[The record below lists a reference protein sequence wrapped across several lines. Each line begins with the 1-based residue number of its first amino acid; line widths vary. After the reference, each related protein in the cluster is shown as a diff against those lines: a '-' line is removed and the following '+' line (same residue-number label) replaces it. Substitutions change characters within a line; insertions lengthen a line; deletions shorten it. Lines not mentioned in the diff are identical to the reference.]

1 MNTTIAGLF
10 VGLVLG
16 LVAVFAGFLAM
27 LGVAFF
33 AALGLVVGA
42 VLEGRL
48 DLAGMLSGE
57 RGRR

>member
-16 LVAVFAGFLAM
+16 LVSVFAGFLAM

-33 AALGLVVGA
+33 GALGLVIGA
-42 VLEGRL
+42 TVEGRL
-48 DLAGMLSGE
+48 DLVGMFSRE
-57 RGRR
+57 RTRR

>member
-1 MNTTIAGLF
+1 MITTVTGLL

-42 VLEGRL
+42 TLEGRL
-48 DLAGMLSGE
+48 DLVGMFSRE
-57 RGRR
+57 RTRR

>member
-16 LVAVFAGFLAM
+16 LVAVFGSFLAM

-33 AALGLVVGA
+33 GALGLTVGA
-42 VLEGRL
+42 VVDGRL
-48 DLAGMLSGE
+48 DLTRLLSRE
-57 RGRR
+57 RARR

>member
-33 AALGLVVGA
+33 AGLGLVVGA

-48 DLAGMLSGE
+48 DLAGLLSGE
-57 RGRR
+57 RARR

>member
-1 MNTTIAGLF
+1 MNTTVTGLV

-42 VLEGRL
+42 TLEGRL
-48 DLAGMLSGE
+48 DLVGMFSRE
-57 RGRR
+57 RTRR